1 VQHKILI
8 TGCTGFVGSFL
19 VDKLKNKFKLKLLLR
34 KKNFSSKY
42 KDKKNID
49 IVYFNSLSQR
59 NGWFDIFKDCKTVI
73 HLAGV
78 AHLNENTN
86 VKTPRLILNT
96 NYYGA
101 INLYKNSIKYKIK
114 KFIYLSS
121 IGVNGEQND
130 GKFNEK
136 SISQPKNIYSK
147 AKFLA
152 EEKIKILSKNKD
164 IKYTIIR
171 SPLIYGP
178 NAPGNFNSLIKL
190 IKKLRFFPFGSLENK
205 RSFIGIYNLI
215 SFIEKC
221 LMSKVSDN
229 KTFLISDDEAI
240 SLKVLIKKISKLLNI
255 RVFIIKLPVSFLKLF
270 FIIIGKKKYFE
281 QISKSLIIDNTYS
294 KKILKWKP
302 ISLDRQLK
310 YTFK

>member
-1 VQHKILI
+1 MQHKILI

-34 KKNFSSKY
+34 KKHFSSKY
-42 KDKKNID
+42 KNNENID
-49 IVYFNSLSQR
+49 IVYLNSLSQR
-59 NGWFDIFKDCKTVI
+59 NGWFDIFKDCKIVI

-96 NYYGA
+96 NYHGT

-130 GKFNEK
+130 GEFNEK
-136 SISQPKNIYSK
+136 SISQPNNIYSK

-152 EEKIKILSKNKD
+152 EERIKILSKNKD

-171 SPLIYGP
+171 PPLIYGP
-178 NAPGNFNSLIKL
+178 NAPGNFNTLIKL

-221 LMSKVSDN
+221 LMSKVSNN
-229 KTFLISDDEAI
+229 KTFVISDNEAV

-255 RVFIIKLPVSFLKLF
+255 RVFIIKLPVFFLNFF
-270 FIIIGKKKYFE
+270 FIIFGKKKYFE
-281 QISKSLIIDNTYS
+281 QISKSLIIDNSYS